1 MPTKSFDA
9 MGSRISAILES
20 GDPAA
25 KAELDRIPQRFEE
38 WESVLSRFRPESEL
52 NRLQRRSGENLEASP
67 TLCAVLA
74 ESIRAA
80 EYTDGLVTPLVLDA
94 LRVAGYERSFDDMD
108 FSSVPDS
115 RIAIRIPDWRTV
127 HSDPARGTLDL
138 PAGSHLDLGGIAK
151 GWAAD
156 RAAAIL
162 GRGGPAL
169 VDAGGDISVSGPR
182 DDGSPWPIGVGNPFA
197 PSETLM
203 LIALSEGGVATSGR
217 DYRRW
222 IQSGKPRHHIID
234 PRTGEPAA
242 TDVLTATVIAPDAR
256 LAEAGAK
263 AALILGSRM
272 GIEWIN
278 RHTELAGMLVLDD
291 RRILYS
297 DGFPK
302 HLWN

>member
-1 MPTKSFDA
+1 MATKTFEA
-9 MGSRISAILES
+9 MGSRIEVVMDNGERETSSALES
-20 GDPAA
+20 V
-25 KAELDRIPQRFEE
+25 PQWFEA
-38 WESVLSRFRPESEL
+38 WESALSRFRPESEL
-52 NRLQRRSGENLEASP
+52 SRLQGRSGDHLAASP

-94 LRVAGYERSFDDMD
+94 LQAAGYEGSFEEID
-108 FSSVPDS
+108 FSPAPDP
-115 RIAIRIPDWRTV
+115 RRTVRIPDWRNL
-127 HSDPARGTLDL
+127 HSDPTNGTLDL

-156 RAAAIL
+156 RAAAVL
-162 GRGGPAL
+162 GRRGPAL
-169 VDAGGDISVSGPR
+169 IDAGGDISVSGPR
-182 DDGSPWPIGVGNPFA
+182 ADGSSWPIGVGNPFA
-197 PSETLM
+197 PSESLL
-203 LIALSEGGVATSGR
+203 LIALSAGGVATSGR

-222 IQSGKPRHHIID
+222 IQSGKMRHHIID

-242 TDVLTATVIAPDAR
+242 TDVLTATVIAPNAR

-263 AALILGSRM
+263 AALILGSRA

-278 RHTELAGMLVLDD
+278 RHAELAGMLVLED
-291 RRILYS
+291 RRMAYS
-297 DGFPK
+297 DRFPK